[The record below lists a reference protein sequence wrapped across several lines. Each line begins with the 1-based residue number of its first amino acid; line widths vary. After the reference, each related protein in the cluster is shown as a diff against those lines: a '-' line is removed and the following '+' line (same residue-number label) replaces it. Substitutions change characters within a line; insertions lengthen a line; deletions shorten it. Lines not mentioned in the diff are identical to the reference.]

1 MKRTMLLLLGLIL
14 IFILTYLCFLSK
26 SEIIKKDLLD
36 KAHNVYSNTPM
47 KNINVA
53 LKGDSIKM
61 TRELILTGSIASEDE
76 KRKAESLV
84 ENIKGVSRVNNQLTI
99 IEKKE
104 QPIKEK
110 KEITPLASPYII
122 SSISSKK
129 NEIIFIGY
137 LPSKDAHKEVIKK
150 AKEIFNDKIFIDRF
164 KIATGAPKKWREI
177 TELGFRVLN
186 KVEYG
191 QFKISDNSFNFE
203 GYVKSKKL
211 KEQLVKELTEGKPQN
226 YEGTYQIDTPKKI
239 SIPKPLMPIQESNE
253 TNESS
258 KTTVENKNSVLNIS
272 SSTPP
277 ALSCQE
283 KFKKLLEEHKIHF
296 SYNKSKIQL
305 SSYPTLDSIVS
316 ITKSCPNS
324 HIIIEGHTDSDGE
337 RAYNK
342 WLSQKR
348 ANAVKRYLISKGVE
362 KSRLKAIG
370 YGESRPLVP
379 NISREAKRKNRRI
392 ELKIEGEK

>member
-1 MKRTMLLLLGLIL
+1 MKRLLLLLLGLIL
-14 IFILTYLCFLSK
+14 IFILTYLCFLNK

-36 KAHNVYSNTPM
+36 KAHNIYLDTPM
-47 KNINVA
+47 KNVDVK

-61 TRELILTGSIASEDE
+61 TRELILTGSVISEEE
-76 KRKAESLV
+76 KREAEKLV
-84 ENIKGVSRVNNQLTI
+84 EKIKGVSRVTNNLTI

-104 QPIKEK
+104 EPTKEA

-137 LPSKDAHKEVIKK
+137 LPSEDAHQEVIKK
-150 AKEIFNDKIFIDRF
+150 AKEIFKDKVFIDRF
-164 KIATGAPKKWREI
+164 KIATGAPENWKEI

-186 KVEYG
+186 QVEYG
-191 QFKISDNSFNFE
+191 QFKINDNSFNFE
-203 GYVKSKKL
+203 GYVKNRKL

-226 YEGTYQIDTPKKI
+226 YEGTYQIDTDKKL

-253 TNESS
+253 TNDSN
-258 KTTVENKNSVLNIS
+258 KTTIESKNSELNIS
-272 SSTPP
+272 SSISPN
-277 ALSCQE
+277 LSCQE
-283 KFKKLLEEHKIHF
+283 KFKELLEEHKIHF
-296 SYNKSKIQL
+296 SYNKSKIRIG
-305 SSYPTLDSIVS
+305 SYPTLDSLVNNA
-316 ITKSCPNS
+316 KSCPNS
-324 HIIIEGHTDSDGE
+324 HIVIEGHTDSDGE

-348 ANAVKRYLISKGVE
+348 ANAVKRYLISKGIE

-392 ELKIEGEK
+392 ELKIEGEE

>member
-14 IFILTYLCFLSK
+14 IFILTYLCFLNK

-36 KAHNVYSNTPM
+36 KAYNIYSNSSM
-47 KNINVA
+47 KDVNVE
-53 LKGDSIKM
+53 LKGDSLKM

-76 KRKAESLV
+76 KKKAESLV
-84 ENIKGVSRVNNQLTI
+84 ESIKGVSRVNNQLTI

-129 NEIIFIGY
+129 DEIIFIGY
-137 LPSKDAHKEVIKK
+137 LPSKDAHREVIKK
-150 AKEIFNDKIFIDRF
+150 AKEIFKNKIFIDRF
-164 KIATGAPKKWREI
+164 KIATGAPQKWREI

-186 KVEYG
+186 QVEYG
-191 QFKISDNSFNFE
+191 QFKINDNSFNFE
-203 GYVKSKKL
+203 GYVNSKKL
-211 KEQLVKELTEGKPQN
+211 KERLVKELTEGKPQN

-239 SIPKPLMPIQESNE
+239 STPKPLMPMQESNK
-253 TNESS
+253 TNENS
-258 KTTVENKNSVLNIS
+258 KTTVESKSSELNIS
-272 SSTPP
+272 SSTEPV
-277 ALSCQE
+277 LSCQE
-283 KFKKLLEEHKIHF
+283 KFKELLEEHKIHF
-296 SYNKSKIQL
+296 SYNKSKIRI
-305 SSYPTLDSIVS
+305 SSYPTLDTLVN

-324 HIIIEGHTDSDGE
+324 HIVIEGHTDSDGD

-348 ANAVKRYLISKGVE
+348 ANAVKRYLISKGIK

-370 YGESRPLVP
+370 YGESRPLLP
-379 NISREAKRKNRRI
+379 NISREAKRENRRI
-392 ELKIEGEK
+392 EIKIEGEK